1 MDGPKHWLPV
11 TKTSTSR
18 RHWLLTIP
26 KFWNSLVMDEWVA
39 RDLAKSYERER
50 ERSTQVNLKKW
61 TAMLLSAKRLK
72 VPYHWT
78 AWLWERGRD
87 HIESPFFF
95 FHLYFIKNPS
105 PNSHTK
111 PLSLSLICISSTS
124 LSAIGFLSV
133 LSQVN
138 TIRLPHSFHF
148 LKTLCPWDSFKS
160 SPKQLSHVL
169 LSPAIG
175 FVFSWVNTQHH
186 PICLFHSTSWNPLF
200 LGTRLSHLRSDS
212 VLNTSGPMTWQIQLD
227 RP

>member
-1 MDGPKHWLPV
+1 MDSPKHWLPV

-26 KFWNSLVMDEWVA
+26 KFWNSLVMDESGCKGFGQVLW
-39 RDLAKSYERER
+39 ER

-124 LSAIGFLSV
+124 LSAIGFLSCHRATPSVSLIHSTSWKPCV
-133 LSQVN
+133 LGTHSS
-138 TIRLPHSFHF
+138 RLQSNSVMSSSHQPLDSSFHGSTPSHLPLSFHF
-148 LKTLCPWDSFKS
+148 MKSLVPWDSSKS
-160 SPKQLSHVL
+160 SPKR
-169 LSPAIG
+169 
-175 FVFSWVNTQHH
+175 F
-186 PICLFHSTSWNPLF
+186 
-200 LGTRLSHLRSDS
+200 
-212 VLNTSGPMTWQIQLD
+212 GP
-227 RP
+227 